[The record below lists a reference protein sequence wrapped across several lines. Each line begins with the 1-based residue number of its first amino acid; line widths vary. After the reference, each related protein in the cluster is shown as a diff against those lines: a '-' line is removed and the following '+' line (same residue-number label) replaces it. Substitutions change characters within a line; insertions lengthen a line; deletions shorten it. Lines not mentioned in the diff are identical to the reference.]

1 MQMKNSK
8 VALIYYWPSSFKKA
22 HPKWNKKTEKYI
34 RLTLPSQRSLQSK
47 ERNIFAS
54 IKTTGVR
61 SKNTEYTA
69 SKSMHSKLNF

>member
-1 MQMKNSK
+1 MKNSN
-8 VALIYYWPSSFKKA
+8 VVLIYYWPSFLKKT

-34 RLTLPSQRSLQSK
+34 RLTLPSQRSLPSKQQS
-47 ERNIFAS
+47 IFAL
-54 IKTTGVR
+54 IQKTGVK